1 MSAMTYRP
9 DIDGLRAISVLAV
22 ILFHIDESYLT
33 GGFLGVDFFFVI
45 SGYLITK
52 IIYKQK
58 LNNNF
63 SYRDFYIRRAK
74 RILPALFFVL
84 FITLISGYVILL
96 PYEYYKLGV
105 STLSVLVFGA
115 NMQFALR
122 TGDYFSANSGEWPL
136 LHTWSLSVE
145 EQYYFIL
152 PIIIIFVLKFFRTKL
167 IPFFTV
173 LLLVSFFIAQIMS
186 ANPDYAKISYYLIIT
201 RMGEMLFGSITAIAI
216 IDKVI
221 RPFRSE
227 IVSNM
232 AFISLF
238 LLLIFVDKEM
248 IFPGVI
254 SFIACLPVVI
264 LILSKDSFAS
274 KILSHK
280 LLVSIGLVS
289 FSLYIIHWPVLA
301 FSRYIFVTELDHGS
315 LPLIVQFTSVII
327 ILLLSLIS
335 FYFVERPLRHV
346 KISKLKASF
355 YYFILPSMFAGMISL
370 LLITSKGI
378 PQRLDGDNFKAKYSF
393 NHIDKELCPNLVNL
407 GCVGGLSSDKK
418 IILYGNSHA
427 EHYYSFVDMLANKLN
442 SRMELYASG
451 GCGLNSNS
459 EKCKSVRNS
468 YNENKNGA
476 DVIILSF
483 RWDGLSDQ
491 SKPTIEQLISE
502 AKKIT
507 KNVVVLG
514 QPPLWKNQPSRV
526 YNCRRLGFDCNET
539 ILLSEKYP
547 SYNHRIRL
555 IAEDLNVLFIDPY
568 DYVSNKNLLT
578 DNGRLLYSDDDHL
591 SVYGSKWLFQQFDM
605 TELNNY
611 LQ

>member
-1 MSAMTYRP
+1 MSAMKYRP

-22 ILFHIDESYLT
+22 ILFHVDESYLS

-45 SGYLITK
+45 SGYLITN

-58 LNNNF
+58 LNNSF
-63 SYRDFYIRRAK
+63 SYYDFYIRRAK

-84 FITLISGYVILL
+84 FLTLALGYIILL

-122 TGDYFSANSGEWPL
+122 TGDYFSPNSGEWPL

-152 PIIIIFVLKFFRTKL
+152 PIILIFVFRFFRTKL
-167 IPFFTV
+167 IPFFIA
-173 LLLVSFFIAQIMS
+173 LLLASFFFAQIMS

-201 RMGEMLFGSITAIAI
+201 RMGEMLFGSITAIAL
-216 IDKVI
+216 IDNVI
-221 RPFRSE
+221 RPIKNG
-227 IVSNM
+227 IVGNI
-232 AFISLF
+232 ALVSLF
-238 LLLIFVDKEM
+238 LLLIFVNKEM

-264 LILSKDSFAS
+264 LILSKDSLAS
-274 KILSHK
+274 KFLSQK
-280 LLVSIGLVS
+280 FLVFFGLIS

-301 FSRYIFVTELDHGS
+301 FSRYIFVTELDNGE
-315 LPLIVQFTSVII
+315 LPLIVQLTAVTII
-327 ILLLSLIS
+327 FLLSLIS
-335 FYFVERPLRHV
+335 FYLVERPLRHI
-346 KISKLKASF
+346 KISKIKASF
-355 YYFILPSMFAGMISL
+355 YYFILPSIFIGLISL
-370 LLITSKGI
+370 LLITNKGI

-407 GCVGGLSSDKK
+407 GCVGGLSSEKR
-418 IILYGNSHA
+418 IVLYGSSHA
-427 EHYYSFVDMLANKLN
+427 EHYYSFVDMLASKLN

-468 YNENKNGA
+468 YNENKKGA
-476 DVIILSF
+476 DIIMISF
-483 RWDGLSDQ
+483 RWDGLSDV
-491 SKPTIEQLISE
+491 SKPTLEQLISD

-507 KNVVVLG
+507 RNVIVLG

-526 YNCRRLGFDCNET
+526 YNCRRLGFHCDET

-547 SYNHRIRL
+547 SYNNRVRL

-568 DYVSNKNLLT
+568 DYVPNKNLLT

-591 SVYGSKWLFQQFDM
+591 SVYGSKWLFKQFDM
-605 TELNNY
+605 TEINNY